1 MKGVAALLTV
11 GVALAACTTLPS
23 GDDPTGIE
31 GMSPAD
37 VITALEAIGLEC
49 SDPGKYFDATYI
61 SFSCVETP
69 NVSVVDGQSNTI
81 DEMASVTI
89 RVDDGNADTAKR
101 LADAVLSIP
110 YEGSDPEAAM
120 AWLSER
126 LDSEACVQVANQ
138 PDPADC
144 KEIFGAARLRINVET
159 SLFIRIYLTG
169 LSGSPS
175 PEPGETG

>member
-1 MKGVAALLTV
+1 MKGIAALLAV
-11 GVALAACTTLPS
+11 GLALTACTALPS

-49 SDPGKYFDATYI
+49 SDPGKSFDAVYI

-69 NVSVVDGQSNTI
+69 NVSVVEGNSNTI
-81 DEMASVTI
+81 DEMAFVTI
-89 RVDDGNADTAKR
+89 RVDDGDRDTAKR
-101 LADAVLSIP
+101 LAEAVLSIP

-126 LDSEACVQVANQ
+126 LASEACVQAAA
-138 PDPADC
+138 DPPDC
-144 KEIFGAARLRINVET
+144 KEVFGAARL
-159 SLFIRIYLTG
+159 SLQIGAESSPSIRIDLTG
-169 LSGSPS
+169 LDVSPT
-175 PEPGETG
+175 PGPGETG